1 MERHVAN
8 KLWNAARLV
17 LANLDGYDAARARRA
32 PRTPADA
39 WIEGRLAATILAVRA
54 HLRRYRFNDAAS
66 AIYQFLW
73 HEFCDWYLEIAK
85 LSLYRPESPVQRLRT
100 QHTLVTV
107 LETTLRLLHPFM
119 PFITEELWQRLPH
132 AGDSI
137 MVAPYPKAGGR
148 RHAPEAERAMDAVM
162 DVITAVRNIRGE
174 MRIPPG
180 VTLTATL
187 RPPADARGLFEAQR
201 PLVEALARARLTV
214 DPAAARPR
222 NSALA
227 VVGAAELYVE
237 LEGIVDL
244 AAERQRLEKEIRRAA
259 ETIEF
264 LRGKLARPEFLE
276 RAPAEIVDKERERLG
291 EQEALRVKLA
301 ESLGWIGDGAA

>member
-1 MERHVAN
+1 
-8 KLWNAARLV
+8 
-17 LANLDGYDAARARRA
+17 
-32 PRTPADA
+32 
-39 WIEGRLAATILAVRA
+39 
-54 HLRRYRFNDAAS
+54 
-66 AIYQFLW
+66 
-73 HEFCDWYLEIAK
+73 
-85 LSLYRPESPVQRLRT
+85 
-100 QHTLVTV
+100 
-107 LETTLRLLHPFM
+107 
-119 PFITEELWQRLPH
+119 
-132 AGDSI
+132 
-137 MVAPYPKAGGR
+137 
-148 RHAPEAERAMDAVM
+148 MDAVM